1 MKKTLFFAV
10 AVLMLLSCSNSKKMT
25 GVAGNSKSGKMDV
38 VDYGSP
44 KVKQELLDEYT
55 FKITQYSQDKTYGYT
70 EENPVMVGGV
80 SEGPKN
86 ERRFLNALCGPNG
99 EPIDY
104 YRIGSCCPFKT
115 KNSEWGGM
123 LDKYNVTYPGLEKPL
138 IIYINM
144 YDSDTLKVPVG
155 LKLIQ
160 DHIKT
165 PSSSTFA
172 FTE

>member
-1 MKKTLFFAV
+1 MKQALILTLTISF
-10 AVLMLLSCSNSKKMT
+10 LISCSTSKRI
-25 GVAGNSKSGKMDV
+25 SG

-44 KVKQELLDEYT
+44 KLKQELLDDNT
-55 FKITQYSQDKTYGYT
+55 FKVTLYSQGDSYGYS
-70 EENPVMVGGV
+70 ENNPIMVGGN

-86 ERRFLNALCGPNG
+86 ERRFLNALAGPNG
-99 EPIDY
+99 ETIEY

-123 LDKYNVTYPGLEKPL
+123 LDKYNVTYKGLDKSL

-155 LKLIQ
+155 LKLRY
-160 DHIKT
+160 
-165 PSSSTFA
+165 
-172 FTE
+172 